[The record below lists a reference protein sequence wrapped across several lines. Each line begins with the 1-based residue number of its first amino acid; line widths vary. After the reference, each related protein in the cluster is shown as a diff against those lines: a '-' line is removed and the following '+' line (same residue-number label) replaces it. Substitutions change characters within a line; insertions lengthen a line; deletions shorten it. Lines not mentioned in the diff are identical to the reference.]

1 MGDNDAMA
9 NNFLPGCKMCE
20 RIAAEAR
27 GENPYLIAEFEH
39 SFFVVGDHQYCPG
52 YSLTLLKRHVREL
65 HELPQAELDAVFAEM
80 MKGYR
85 AVEKAYKPWK
95 MNVLSLGNG
104 DEHVHW
110 HIYPRYQSDPN
121 HRRDPFFN
129 SPQFKDHLITPD
141 QAREIAARIRANL

>member
-1 MGDNDAMA
+1 
-9 NNFLPGCKMCE
+9 
-20 RIAAEAR
+20 
-27 GENPYLIAEFEH
+27 
-39 SFFVVGDHQYCPG
+39 
-52 YSLTLLKRHVREL
+52 
-65 HELPQAELDAVFAEM
+65 M